1 MSLLTTVEIVIFI
14 ILFLYLSI
22 KNRKNGQRKN
32 D

>member
-22 KNRKNGQRKN
+22 KNRKNGQGKN